1 MVKKIDQKIET
12 RGGRYKNPRVFTE
25 QGVAMLA
32 AILKSK
38 VAVEVSIQIM
48 DAFVAMRRYISNSI
62 LEQIYINNLGLE
74 DREQIKLLQESFSK
88 LEEKDCVNMIYF
100 EGPIYDVYFKI
111 VDICNL
117 AKTELII
124 IDAYVD
130 KIILDI
136 ISNLNI
142 KVIVITK
149 SKTN

>member
-1 MVKKIDQKIET
+1 
-12 RGGRYKNPRVFTE
+12 
-25 QGVAMLA
+25 MLA

-100 EGPIYDVYFKI
+100 EGPIYDVYSKI